1 MTSAARSIYV
11 FGIYLIVIGGILMG
25 SPNTFLA
32 ALRIEPTT
40 EPWIRIAGMLVMVI
54 GILDVACARR
64 EQTGF
69 FQATV
74 YTRTFALLVFLAF
87 ALFGIAPRVLIV
99 FGLIDAAGALW
110 THSALRKSSRPVV
123 A

>member
-1 MTSAARSIYV
+1 
-11 FGIYLIVIGGILMG
+11 MG

-32 ALRIEPTT
+32 FLRIEPTT

-54 GILDVACARR
+54 GMLDVACARR

-74 YTRTFALLVFLAF
+74 YTRTFALIVFAAF
-87 ALFGIAPRVLIV
+87 AVFGIAPRVLIL

-110 THSALRKSSRPVV
+110 THLALRKSSRSVI